1 MRIILIS
8 VLLLGTVLTATAQQK
23 ANYELAEKFRNLSFG
38 HLSKFSLD
46 MYPRYINNSDR
57 FWFDFTTEEGKSFYY
72 VDPVKGVKRLLFENE
87 DVARQAS
94 EITRAAYHARELEIS
109 GLKFSPD
116 GKTITFRLDTLHCEY
131 HLETKRLKRIARP
144 EQADGE
150 RYSWMVIAPDSSYI
164 LYAKEPSQH

>member
-57 FWFDFTTEEGKSFYY
+57 FWFDFTTEAGILAYLNGREFAVQDVWFLPEFAAMPVYPGEGSIAEFGNIFVVKLQE
-72 VDPVKGVKRLLFENE
+72 DPPR
-87 DVARQAS
+87 
-94 EITRAAYHARELEIS
+94 
-109 GLKFSPD
+109 
-116 GKTITFRLDTLHCEY
+116 
-131 HLETKRLKRIARP
+131 
-144 EQADGE
+144 
-150 RYSWMVIAPDSSYI
+150 
-164 LYAKEPSQH
+164 